1 VTGAAGRVGDT
12 GGQGVIGAT
21 GAQGGA
27 QLGIAG
33 PAGVAGD
40 AGAQG
45 PAGATGAQGPAGIVS
60 SWTLYREFRFEYD
73 RSDVQGAQL
82 DKVAEIA
89 AYMRRNPSLKIAID
103 GSPDPRGSD
112 PRNQELGERRV
123 VAIRDALIKAG
134 MPASKI
140 HMGAFGDTTLV
151 RDRRIAVL
159 IRTDN

>member
-1 VTGAAGRVGDT
+1 VGDT
-12 GGQGVIGAT
+12 GAQGTIGVT

-27 QLGIAG
+27 QIGIPG
-33 PAGVAGD
+33 SPGIAGD

-45 PAGATGAQGPAGIVS
+45 PTGATGAQGPTGIVNN
-60 SWTLYREFRFEYD
+60 WTLYREFRFDYG
-73 RSDVQGAQL
+73 RSDLHGAQIERL
-82 DKVAEIA
+82 TEIA

-103 GSPDPRGSD
+103 GSTDPRGTD
-112 PRNQELGERRV
+112 PKNDRLGEQRV
-123 VAIRDALIKAG
+123 VAIRDGLIKAG

-151 RDRRIAVL
+151 QDRRVALL